1 MPDDFYKAVEAH
13 SWAYIR
19 NAVKNGHYDVN
30 ERQEHGWTPLHHAIS
45 HDYEPEWI
53 EFLLALGAD
62 PNAREE
68 SSPEIHGTTR
78 YTGATP
84 FHYVHSV
91 EHARLL
97 LDAGV
102 QVNIQDNSGWTLL
115 HHAAFSG
122 NTELVKFLLDSGAHI
137 NIRNQSGITS
147 LHAGVNGWKY
157 GSAETVKQ
165 MVGYGKDQLLVEAQ
179 ADLTARDQRGKTLLH
194 FAAEQ
199 NVDAVCYF
207 LVLGLEVNAKDD
219 SGRTALYDAADVEI
233 MKTLVKAGGDIS
245 IVDQD
250 GASLLECF
258 MVGNVNWEIV
268 KFLYEHGAQFSGYST
283 PCNIICSERFPATS
297 RHWKLLRYLVETGK
311 TDFISCPWCDNGS
324 ALVVAAKQQ
333 NWEIV
338 KFLLSKISAPNR
350 GMVEA
355 KDIEGNNVLSLAIQY
370 KNIEMIRTLIEFGVE
385 VKGND
390 EFLLNLAKHDSDF
403 LIFLLKHGVDANAA
417 LGDDSILAE
426 WVEEG
431 NVAGVKILKQY
442 GAKITPELLEAADSD
457 EMKQLLQGFLD
468 EGK

>member
-13 SWAYIR
+13 SWACIR
-19 NAVKNGHYDVN
+19 NTVKNGHYDVN

-137 NIRNQSGITS
+137 NIPNQTGITP
-147 LHAGVNGWKY
+147 LHAGVNGRKY

-165 MVGYGKDQLLVEAQ
+165 LVGYGKDQLLVEAQ
-179 ADLTARDQRGKTLLH
+179 ADLTARDQQGKTLLH

-207 LVLGLEVNAKDD
+207 LILGLAVNAKDNN
-219 SGRTALYDAADVEI
+219 GRTALYYAADAEI
-233 MKTLVKAGGDIS
+233 IKTLVKAGGDIS
-245 IVDQD
+245 TVDQD
-250 GASLLECF
+250 GVSLTQWLD
-258 MVGNVNWEIV
+258 N
-268 KFLYEHGAQFSGYST
+268 
-283 PCNIICSERFPATS
+283 RF
-297 RHWKLLRYLVETGK
+297 
-311 TDFISCPWCDNGS
+311 
-324 ALVVAAKQQ
+324 
-333 NWEIV
+333 
-338 KFLLSKISAPNR
+338 
-350 GMVEA
+350 
-355 KDIEGNNVLSLAIQY
+355 
-370 KNIEMIRTLIEFGVE
+370 
-385 VKGND
+385 
-390 EFLLNLAKHDSDF
+390 
-403 LIFLLKHGVDANAA
+403 
-417 LGDDSILAE
+417 
-426 WVEEG
+426 
-431 NVAGVKILKQY
+431 
-442 GAKITPELLEAADSD
+442 
-457 EMKQLLQGFLD
+457 
-468 EGK
+468 